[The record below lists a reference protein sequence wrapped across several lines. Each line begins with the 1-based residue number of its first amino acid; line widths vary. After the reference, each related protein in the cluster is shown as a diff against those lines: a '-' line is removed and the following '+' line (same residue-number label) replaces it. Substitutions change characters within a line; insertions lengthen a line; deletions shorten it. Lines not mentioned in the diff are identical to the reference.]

1 MKGGIYDF
9 SSKRGQE
16 YLEQQIRRL
25 EQIRL
30 EQMQTIDENV
40 CLHLIS
46 GIPSLPYDLHLLSPH
61 SVDVEDWEVINS
73 NEDVLVTISC
83 RKCGERQ
90 QQTLCLQSMLEDLNL
105 EWNE

>member
-1 MKGGIYDF
+1 MKDGIYDF
-9 SSKRGQE
+9 SSRRGQE
-16 YLEQQIRRL
+16 YL
-25 EQIRL
+25 
-30 EQMQTIDENV
+30 DENV

-46 GIPSLPYDLHLLSPH
+46 GIPSLPYD

-105 EWNE
+105 EWVD

>member
-1 MKGGIYDF
+1 MKMSEDG
-9 SSKRGQE
+9 RGQE
-16 YLEQQIRRL
+16 YL
-25 EQIRL
+25 
-30 EQMQTIDENV
+30 DENV
-40 CLHLIS
+40 CLHELDY
-46 GIPSLPYDLHLLSPH
+46 G
-61 SVDVEDWEVINS
+61 SVGVEDWEVINS